1 MVGGPDDGEKPRLH
15 VLMETILK
23 DEDTNTFAKMKY
35 LYLEDLQCKL

>member
-1 MVGGPDDGEKPRLH
+1 MVGGLDDGEKPRLH

-35 LYLEDLQCKL
+35 LYLEDL